1 LIHLKDQFQGTDFF
15 DIINQIIFLLLRR
28 VDMNICEMAI
38 AAKKAALSLGA
49 CETAFK
55 NKALEQIAQTLEQ
68 NKEVIIQANLEDL
81 KRSEQEHLA
90 APLLKRLKFDEAKL
104 TDVVAGIRSLIRL
117 EDPVGKTL
125 LATEL
130 DQGLELYRVTCPI
143 GVIGIIFESRPDAL
157 VQISTL
163 CLKSGN
169 SALLKGGS
177 EASAT
182 NRILTDLIIQATEK
196 AGLPTGW
203 IHLLETRADVNEML
217 KLDQYIDLII
227 PRGSN
232 EFVRYIMDNS
242 RIPVMGH
249 ADGICHCYVDAEANM
264 EMAVRIVVDSKT
276 QYVAVCNATE
286 TLLVHKGVAAEFL
299 PLLKR
304 AMDEKK
310 VELFGCPKTRSIIN
324 VQPATEQDWQT
335 EYLDYQLSIKIVE
348 NLEDAIEHINHYGSG
363 HTDTIVTQN
372 RANAEQFMNLVDSG
386 NVFWNCSTRFSD
398 GFRYGFGAEVGIS
411 TSKLHA
417 RGPVGLEGLVS
428 YKYKLI
434 GSGQVVDDYAQ
445 KKRIFKHKSLNQ
457 TCPI

>member
-1 LIHLKDQFQGTDFF
+1 
-15 DIINQIIFLLLRR
+15 
-28 VDMNICEMAI
+28 MNIMGL
-38 AAKKAALSLGA
+38 AKSAKSAALRLAASDEIL
-49 CETAFK
+49 K
-55 NKALEQIAQTLEQ
+55 NQALEQIALILEE
-68 NKEVIIQANLEDL
+68 NKETIIRANQEDL
-81 KRSEQEHLA
+81 TRSEEEHLA
-90 APLLKRLKFDEAKL
+90 APLLKRLRFDEAKL
-104 TDVVAGIRSLIRL
+104 ADAVAGIRSLVKL

-130 DQGLELYRVTCPI
+130 DRGLELYRVTCPI
-143 GVIGIIFESRPDAL
+143 GVIGVIFESRPDAL

-169 SALLKGGS
+169 STLLKGGS

-182 NRILTDLIIQATEK
+182 NRILTDLIIQATQR
-196 AGLPTGW
+196 AGIPQGW
-203 IHLLETRADVNEML
+203 IHLLETRDDVNEML

-242 RIPVMGH
+242 KIPVMGH
-249 ADGICHCYVDAEANM
+249 ADGICHCYVDAGADL
-264 EMAVRIVVDSKT
+264 EMAVRIAVDSKT

-286 TLLVHKGVAAEFL
+286 TLLVHRQVAAEFL

-304 AMDEKK
+304 AMDEKN
-310 VELFGCPKTRSIIN
+310 VELFGCPKTQAIIK
-324 VQPATEQDWQT
+324 VQPVREEDWQT
-335 EYLDYQLSIKIVE
+335 EYLDYKLSIKVMA
-348 NLEDAIEHINHYGSG
+348 NLDEAIGHINHYGSG

-372 RANAEQFMNLVDSG
+372 QANAEQFMNLVDSG

-428 YKYKLI
+428 YKYKLL
-434 GSGQVVDDYAQ
+434 GNGQVVEDYAQ
-445 KKRIFKHKSLNQ
+445 KKRSFNHKKIAQ
-457 TCPI
+457 DCPV